1 MDWRV
6 PVESQLALSVVLFR
20 LDQTAFERDPIDS
33 PNKAALR
40 FSVNI
45 VCIGRIG
52 KHPESVSSKNIF
64 PAAIGDSARVLR
76 IAYPHAVVLQ
86 PAKNVIGVGV
96 VHAHVI
102 ELRNRQ
108 IIALP
113 PGIAAI
119 VGIPNAAVITD
130 DEVIGIVGIH
140 PNIVEI
146 PVRSVSDSAETSAA
160 VLAHD
165 QGKVRLVNFVLV
177 FRIYDQVREIKWPP
191 YHPIAAVA
199 LFPRFAPI
207 IGAEKRA
214 ARRLD
219 HGVNNVW
226 F

>member
-1 MDWRV
+1 MIRR
-6 PVESQLALSVVLFR
+6 PPRSTLFPYTTLFR
-20 LDQTAFERDPIDS
+20 S
-33 PNKAALR
+33 
-40 FSVNI
+40 
-45 VCIGRIG
+45 
-52 KHPESVSSKNIF
+52 
-64 PAAIGDSARVLR
+64 
-76 IAYPHAVVLQ
+76 
-86 PAKNVIGVGV
+86 IGVGV

-165 QGKVRLVNFVLV
+165 QGKETERTGISTMF
-177 FRIYDQVREIKWPP
+177 
-191 YHPIAAVA
+191 
-199 LFPRFAPI
+199 
-207 IGAEKRA
+207 G
-214 ARRLD
+214 
-219 HGVNNVW
+219 
-226 F
+226 